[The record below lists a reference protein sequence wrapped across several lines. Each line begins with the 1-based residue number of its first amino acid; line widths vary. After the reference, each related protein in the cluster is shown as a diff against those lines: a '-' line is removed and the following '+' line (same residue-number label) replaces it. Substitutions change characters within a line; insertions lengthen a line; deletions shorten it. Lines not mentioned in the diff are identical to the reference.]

1 MIPIVAIVG
10 RPNVGKSTLFN
21 RLAGSAMAI
30 VHDEPGVTRD
40 RHYADVHA
48 FGRTFTLID
57 TGGFDPADTDAI
69 GRGIAR
75 HVRAAIEE
83 ADVVMCILDGQSAP
97 TEADAA
103 AVRLLR
109 QANKPVIYIANRLDN
124 PQMAREATEL
134 YALGIEPIAVSAL
147 HGRGMP
153 ELGEALLAGLPPAAP
168 EEEQPELEDEA
179 EPVVLLDTGD
189 GEFSEPVPVRAPGPP
204 RVPRVALI
212 GRPNAGKSSLL
223 NRLSGQERSLVDDR
237 PGTTRDPVDARIL
250 FKGHPYVVVDTAGI
264 RRRSKVEPGIEA
276 QSVMQ
281 ALRSVQRADV
291 VVLLCDAAEG
301 LAEQDARLLGL
312 VAERSRPIVVGLNKI
327 DLLNPRQRKD
337 AVESAKTQ
345 LHFAPWAPIACF
357 SNKTGEG
364 STQLMTAVRRSFTQ
378 YSTRIATAELNK
390 FLQATVERNP
400 PPGAGSKSPR
410 LFFMTQAQASPP
422 VFIIMCSAA
431 EEIKDAYRRFISNQL
446 RKTFNFDSVPLVV
459 RYKNRRRAELG

>member
-21 RLAGSAMAI
+21 RLAGTQTAI

-40 RHYADVHA
+40 RHYADVHL

-75 HVRAAIEE
+75 HVRAAVDE
-83 ADVVMCILDGQSAP
+83 ADVVVCVLDGQGPP

-103 AVRLLR
+103 AVRMLR
-109 QANKPVIYIANRLDN
+109 QADKPVIYLANRLDH
-124 PQMAREATEL
+124 PRQALDATEL
-134 YALGIEPIAVSAL
+134 YSLGIQPIPVSAL
-147 HGRGMP
+147 HGRGIA
-153 ELGEALLAGLPPAAP
+153 ELGEALLAGLPPLVP
-168 EEEQPELEDEA
+168 SD
-179 EPVVLLDTGD
+179 PVDTSPD
-189 GEFSEPVPVRAPGPP
+189 AVS
-204 RVPRVALI
+204 VPRVALI

-237 PGTTRDPVDARIL
+237 PGTTRDPVDARL
-250 FKGHPYVVVDTAGI
+250 SFKGKPYVVVDTAGI
-264 RRRSKVEPGIEA
+264 RRKAKVEAGVEA
-276 QSVMQ
+276 ASVMQ

-312 VAERSRPIVVGLNKI
+312 VAERARPIVVGLNKI
-327 DLLNPRQRKD
+327 DLLAARERKQ
-337 AVESAKTQ
+337 AVASAQDQ
-345 LHFAPWAPIACF
+345 LHFAAWVPIVCF

-364 STQLMTAVRRSFTQ
+364 VTQLMHAVDRSFTQ
-378 YSTRIATAELNK
+378 FGTRVPTAELNK
-390 FLQATVERNP
+390 FLEAVVGQKP
-400 PPGAGSKSPR
+400 PPGAAGRSPR

-422 VFIIMCSAA
+422 VFVIMCSAA

-446 RKTFNFDSVPLVV
+446 RKTFGFESVPLVV
-459 RYKNRRRAELG
+459 RYKNRRRRE